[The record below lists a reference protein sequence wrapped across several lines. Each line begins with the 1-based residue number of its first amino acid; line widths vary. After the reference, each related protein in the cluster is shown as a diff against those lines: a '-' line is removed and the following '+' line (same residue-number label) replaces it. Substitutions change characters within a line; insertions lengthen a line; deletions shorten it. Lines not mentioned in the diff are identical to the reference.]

1 MLGAARTAHKR
12 LLPAILRSG
21 QTIAAIAGRDPAKV
35 AQFQRDFA
43 IPAAYLDLNALL
55 EDPAVDAVYIPLPNS
70 MHAEWTVRALQA
82 GKRVLCEKPL
92 ALNLAEAERVIAAAR
107 GRVLL
112 ENFSK
117 TRDSILNTPFIR
129 PQFIE
134 VHFSFMATEDHR
146 LRYDPALGG
155 GSFLDLG
162 CYGVDFAHRLL
173 DCDLEILEVHAT
185 PPAPERR
192 AWGLTDETCVVR
204 ARSASGVSIEITSSF
219 AQPPRQEFIL
229 HFAHAEPLRIQRAD
243 DMLGMLQAFANMT
256 ESDPADILRWRRN
269 AAVYQYVYQEVL
281 ARMQGSRM

>member
-1 MLGAARTAHKR
+1 
-12 LLPAILRSG
+12 
-21 QTIAAIAGRDPAKV
+21 
-35 AQFQRDFA
+35 
-43 IPAAYLDLNALL
+43 
-55 EDPAVDAVYIPLPNS
+55 VDAVYIPLPNS
-70 MHAEWTVRALQA
+70 MHAEWTLRALEA

-112 ENFSK
+112 ENFSYQTK
-117 TRDSILNTPFIR
+117 TRDSILNTQFIH
-129 PQFIE
+129 PHFIE
-134 VHFSFMATEDHR
+134 VHFSFMATVDHR

-162 CYGVDFAHRLL
+162 CYGVDFVHRLL
-173 DCDLEILEVHAT
+173 DCDLKILEVHAT

-192 AWGLTDETCVVR
+192 AWGLADETCVVR

-229 HFAHAEPLRIQRAD
+229 HFAHAGQLRIQRAD
-243 DMLGMLQAFANMT
+243 DMLGMLRAFANMT

-269 AAVYQYVYQEVL
+269 AAVYQYVCQEVL
-281 ARMQGSRM
+281 ARMAGSRMQY